1 MSIYLII
8 FFPLIIISSLFV
20 IISNNSVTSVLYL
33 ISVFILTSIILLL
46 LGAELLSILIII
58 IYIGAISILFLFVIM
73 LLNLRIVE
81 VYNSLLNYIPI
92 GSFIAIF
99 FLFLFI
105 LSINLDLNIFLLNNN
120 NNLIEMD
127 KYNYNLVWSYNN
139 LYLLGDLL
147 YNTYNYV
154 IVLISFVLLVAM
166 VGSIYLTLDSSYHEI
181 KSQEISILSSLNL
194 RKNRITFW
202 SISENSIQNK

>member
-8 FFPLIIISSLFV
+8 FFPLIIICSLFV

-33 ISVFILTSIILLL
+33 VSVFILTSILLLL

-105 LSINLDLNIFLLNNN
+105 FFIKLDLNIFLLNTN
-120 NNLIEMD
+120 NNLIEIN
-127 KYNYNLVWSYNN
+127 KYNYSLVWSYNN
-139 LYLLGDLL
+139 LYLLGELL
-147 YNTYNYV
+147 YNSYSFI
-154 IVLISFVLLVAM
+154 IVLISLVLLVAM
-166 VGSIYLTLDSSYHEI
+166 IGSIYLTLDSSYHEMRS
-181 KSQEISILSSLNL
+181 KETSILSSIKL
-194 RKNRITFW
+194 RKDRITFW
-202 SISENSIQNK
+202 SIQKK

>member
-8 FFPLIIISSLFV
+8 FFPLIVICSLFV

-92 GSFIAIF
+92 GSFLAIF
-99 FLFLFI
+99 FFFLFI
-105 LSINLDLNIFLLNNN
+105 LFIKVDSNIFLLNSN

-127 KYNYNLVWSYNN
+127 KYNYSLVLSYSN

-147 YNTYNYV
+147 YNNYNYV
-154 IVLISFVLLVAM
+154 IVIISFVLLVAM
-166 VGSIYLTLDSSYHEI
+166 IGSIYLTLDSSYHEM
-181 KSQEISILSSLNL
+181 KSKEINILSTLKL
-194 RKNRITFW
+194 RKNRITF
-202 SISENSIQNK
+202 

>member
-8 FFPLIIISSLFV
+8 FFPLIIISSLLV

-33 ISVFILTSIILLL
+33 ISVFILTSILLLL

-58 IYIGAISILFLFVIM
+58 IYLGAISILFLFVIM

-99 FLFLFI
+99 FLLLFI
-105 LSINLDLNIFLLNNN
+105 YFIKLDLNIFLLNSN
-120 NNLIEMD
+120 NNLIEMN
-127 KYNYNLVWSYNN
+127 KYNYNLIWSYNN
-139 LYLLGDLL
+139 LYLLGELL
-147 YNTYNYV
+147 YNSYSFIIV
-154 IVLISFVLLVAM
+154 IISLVLLVAM
-166 VGSIYLTLDSSYHEI
+166 VGSIFLTLDSSYHEM
-181 KSQEISILSSLNL
+181 KSKEINILSSLKL
-194 RKNRITFW
+194 RKERITFW
-202 SISENSIQNK
+202 SVEKK

>member
-8 FFPLIIISSLFV
+8 FFPLIIISSLLV

-33 ISVFILTSIILLL
+33 ISVFILTSILLLL

-99 FLFLFI
+99 FLLLFVYFI
-105 LSINLDLNIFLLNNN
+105 KLDLNIF
-120 NNLIEMD
+120 D
-127 KYNYNLVWSYNN
+127 KKLKNGSYK
-139 LYLLGDLL
+139 LYFQ
-147 YNTYNYV
+147 T
-154 IVLISFVLLVAM
+154 AAA
-166 VGSIYLTLDSSYHEI
+166 
-181 KSQEISILSSLNL
+181 
-194 RKNRITFW
+194 R
-202 SISENSIQNK
+202 

>member
-8 FFPLIIISSLFV
+8 FFPLIIICSLFV

-33 ISVFILTSIILLL
+33 VSVFILTSILLLL

-92 GSFIAIF
+92 GSFLAIF
-99 FLFLFI
+99 FFILFI
-105 LSINLDLNIFLLNNN
+105 YFIKLDLNVFLLNSND
-120 NNLIEMD
+120 NLIEMN
-127 KYNYNLVWSYNN
+127 KYNYSLVWSYSN
-139 LYLLGDLL
+139 LYLLGELL
-147 YNTYNYV
+147 YNSYSFL
-154 IVLISFVLLVAM
+154 IVLISLVLLVAM
-166 VGSIYLTLDSSYHEI
+166 IGSIYLTLDSSYHEM
-181 KSQEISILSSLNL
+181 KSKEINILSGVKL
-194 RKNRITFW
+194 RKERITFW
-202 SISENSIQNK
+202 SIKSIKK

>member
-8 FFPLIIISSLFV
+8 FFPLIIICSLFV

-33 ISVFILTSIILLL
+33 VSVFILTSILLLL

-92 GSFIAIF
+92 GSFLAIF
-99 FLFLFI
+99 FFILFI
-105 LSINLDLNIFLLNNN
+105 YFIKLDLNVFLLNSND
-120 NNLIEMD
+120 NLIEMN
-127 KYNYNLVWSYNN
+127 KYNYSLVWSYSN
-139 LYLLGDLL
+139 LYLLGELL
-147 YNTYNYV
+147 YNSYSFL
-154 IVLISFVLLVAM
+154 IVLISLVLLVAM
-166 VGSIYLTLDSSYHEI
+166 IGSIFLTLDSSYHEM
-181 KSQEISILSSLNL
+181 KSKEINILSGVKL
-194 RKNRITFW
+194 RKERITFW
-202 SISENSIQNK
+202 SIKSIKK

>member
-8 FFPLIIISSLFV
+8 FFPLIIISSLLV

-33 ISVFILTSIILLL
+33 ISVFILTSILLLL

-99 FLFLFI
+99 FLLLFI
-105 LSINLDLNIFLLNNN
+105 YFIKLDLNIFLLNSN
-120 NNLIEMD
+120 NNLIEMN
-127 KYNYNLVWSYNN
+127 KYNYNLIWSYNN
-139 LYLLGDLL
+139 LYLLGELL
-147 YNTYNYV
+147 YNSYSFIIV
-154 IVLISFVLLVAM
+154 IISLVLLVAM
-166 VGSIYLTLDSSYHEI
+166 VGSIFLTLDSSYHDMKSKEI
-181 KSQEISILSSLNL
+181 NILSSLKL
-194 RKNRITFW
+194 RKERITFW
-202 SISENSIQNK
+202 SVEKK

>member
-8 FFPLIIISSLFV
+8 FFPLIIISSLLV

-33 ISVFILTSIILLL
+33 ISVFILTSILLLL

-99 FLFLFI
+99 FLLLFI
-105 LSINLDLNIFLLNNN
+105 YFIKLDLNIFLLNSN
-120 NNLIEMD
+120 NNLIEMN
-127 KYNYNLVWSYNN
+127 KYNYNLIWSYNN
-139 LYLLGDLL
+139 LYLLGELL
-147 YNTYNYV
+147 YNSYSFIIV
-154 IVLISFVLLVAM
+154 IISLVLLVAM
-166 VGSIYLTLDSSYHEI
+166 VGSIFLTLDSSYHEM
-181 KSQEISILSSLNL
+181 KSKEINILSSLKL
-194 RKNRITFW
+194 RKERITFW
-202 SISENSIQNK
+202 SVEKK

>member
-8 FFPLIIISSLFV
+8 FFPLIIICSLFV

-33 ISVFILTSIILLL
+33 ISVFILTSILLLL

-92 GSFIAIF
+92 GSFLAIF
-99 FLFLFI
+99 FFFLFI
-105 LSINLDLNIFLLNNN
+105 FFIKLDLNILLLNSN

-127 KYNYNLVWSYNN
+127 KYNYILVLSYNN

-147 YNTYNYV
+147 YNKYNYV

-166 VGSIYLTLDSSYHEI
+166 IGSIYLTLDSSYHEI
-181 KSQEISILSSLNL
+181 KSKEINILSSLKL
-194 RKNRITFW
+194 RKNRITF
-202 SISENSIQNK
+202 